1 MVIRL
6 FFLGILFLCILKV
19 KAQDTLRES
28 GLASYYHDKFRGRKT
43 ASGERYDPRAY
54 TAAHRSLPFG
64 SRIWIVNPKN
74 GKQVQLRVNDRGP
87 FSKGRVVDV
96 SYAAAQD
103 IGLIGPG
110 IAAVQIWYTGTTDS
124 LTTDSSSAISGTAP
138 ERLPLYELLPETKA
152 EGWMIRLFTANPEC
166 LLEDFN
172 QSSQQQGYRWFVR
185 PLHDGR
191 MELLCGPFAEKITAE
206 TSLTSWKQFY
216 PDATVIQLTSQANH

>member
-1 MVIRL
+1 MVSCFCFI
-6 FFLGILFLCILKV
+6 FIFLAGTLQTA
-19 KAQDTLRES
+19 AQDTLRES

-64 SRIWIVNPKN
+64 SSVWVLNPKN

-87 FSKGRVVDV
+87 FSKGRVIDV

-110 IAAVQIWYTGTTDS
+110 IAPVVLWYTHTKELTASDTTD
-124 LTTDSSSAISGTAP
+124 TIYGSATGIP
-138 ERLPLYELLPETKA
+138 PLYELLPDSKI
-152 EGWMIRLFTANPEC
+152 EGWLISLFTASPEC
-166 LLEDFN
+166 LLEDFAH
-172 QSSQQQGYRWFVR
+172 SSKQDGYRWFVR

-191 MELLCGPFAEKITAE
+191 MELLCGPVAKKDQAE
-206 TSLTSWKQFY
+206 SLLQSWKRFY
-216 PDATVIQLTSQANH
+216 PDASLLQLNAIVNH